1 LVFAEET
8 RLVAAGPKSYAVS
21 MTNSRRE
28 FLKIASAGA
37 AVTRLGV
44 SATSEPALGLI
55 FPPANYPVP
64 PEAHR
69 MYPSGIR
76 FLSIGVGLPAMTP
89 EGYDSVID
97 KIVPSAIE
105 LAKQGAS
112 AISVFGS
119 SITFYKGAA
128 FNKKL
133 SDEVTK
139 ATGLPATTQSNG
151 LVDGLRAAGA
161 KRVAVATA
169 YNEEVTDRLK
179 IFLHESGFE
188 VVAAKGLGIS
198 LNIPQ
203 AAQDGLLEFSAGV
216 KESAPTADALLISC
230 GGLKTLDLI
239 VPLEKRCKVPVVSSQ
254 PHGLWNAV
262 KLLGL
267 SGRVEGY
274 GSVLAKG

>member
-1 LVFAEET
+1 
-8 RLVAAGPKSYAVS
+8 
-21 MTNSRRE
+21 MTSSRRD
-28 FLKIASAGA
+28 FLKIASATAAAANLAAGA
-37 AVTRLGV
+37 TEPTLGV
-44 SATSEPALGLI
+44 I
-55 FPPANYPVP
+55 FPPANYPIP
-64 PEAHR
+64 PEFRR
-69 MYPSGIR
+69 MYPTGVR
-76 FLSIGVGLPAMTP
+76 FVSTGVGLPAMTP

-105 LAKQGAS
+105 LKKQGAQ

-128 FNKKL
+128 FNKRMA
-133 SDEVTK
+133 DEVAS

-151 LVDGLRAAGA
+151 LIDGLRVAGA
-161 KRVAVATA
+161 RRVAVATA
-169 YNEEVTDRLK
+169 YNDEVTDRLK
-179 IFLHESGFE
+179 AFLHEYGFE
-188 VVAAKGLGIS
+188 VVKAKGLGIS

-216 KESAPTADALLISC
+216 KASAPDADALLISC

-239 VPLEKRCKVPVVSSQ
+239 VPLETRCKVPVVSSQ

-267 SGRVEGY
+267 SGRVEGF

>member
-1 LVFAEET
+1 
-8 RLVAAGPKSYAVS
+8 

-37 AVTRLGV
+37 ACARLGLP
-44 SATSEPALGLI
+44 ATSEPTLGLI

-89 EGYDSVID
+89 AGYDSVID

-105 LAKQGAS
+105 LAKQGAN

-133 SDEVTK
+133 ADEVTK

-151 LVDGLRAAGA
+151 LIDGLRAAGA
-161 KRVAVATA
+161 RRVAVATA

-179 IFLHESGFE
+179 VFLHESGFE

-216 KESAPTADALLISC
+216 KESAPTADSLLISC
-230 GGLKTLDLI
+230 GALKTLDLI

-274 GSVLAKG
+274 GSVLARG